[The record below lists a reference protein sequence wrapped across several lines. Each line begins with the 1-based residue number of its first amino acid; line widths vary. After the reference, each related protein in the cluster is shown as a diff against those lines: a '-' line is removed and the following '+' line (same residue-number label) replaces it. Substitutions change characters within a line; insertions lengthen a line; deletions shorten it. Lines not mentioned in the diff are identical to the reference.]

1 VKGRDRPRAA
11 TLPDKKFFHFPLST
25 ELRSVGDAQYQEA
38 KVMKKL
44 TKPMQPEQV
53 VFDELAELC
62 VSPGY
67 VHAIA
72 YLCYRDN
79 LMKA

>member
-1 VKGRDRPRAA
+1 
-11 TLPDKKFFHFPLST
+11 
-25 ELRSVGDAQYQEA
+25 
-38 KVMKKL
+38 MKKL

-72 YLCYRDN
+72 YPCYRDN